1 MNCGF
6 VQGLEEKER
15 RKKEKRDR
23 GTDDVCVNGR
33 RRQQKENLLW
43 EIVVNKLTTQER
55 EKAN

>member
-6 VQGLEEKER
+6 VQGLKEKER

-23 GTDDVCVNGR
+23 ETEDVCVNG

>member
-23 GTDDVCVNGR
+23 ETEDVCVNG

>member
-23 GTDDVCVNGR
+23 GTEDVCVNGR
-33 RRQQKENLLW
+33 RRQQKENLL
-43 EIVVNKLTTQER
+43 
-55 EKAN
+55 